1 MQISEFSQRTGL
13 SRDTVRFYVRLG
25 LFKPK
30 TSAKGG
36 SNPYQVF
43 SDEDVQLAEV
53 IRISQALGMSL
64 KEIGA
69 LSQARREGR
78 ASVAEEHR
86 GAVEA
91 GGADGTQ
98 RACQFESMAS
108 YLRAK
113 WRGCATA
120 RRRRSR
126 ASRRSWPTMPR
137 RHRARREDAHRSAN
151 KESIDARWFLLVD
164 PARGH

>member
-1 MQISEFSQRTGL
+1 MLISEFSRRTGL

-25 LFKPK
+25 LLKPK
-30 TSAKGG
+30 TSDKGG

-43 SDEDVQLAEV
+43 GDEDVQLAEV

-78 ASVAEEHR
+78 ASDEKSIEVLSSQA
-86 GAVEA
+86 ALMA
-91 GGADGTQ
+91 Q
-98 RACQFESMAS
+98 RARHFESMAD

-113 WRGCATA
+113 AAWLRNGKATA
-120 RRRRSR
+120 QPSFAAFMDDAAPAPRSPRRRAPVSQSR
-126 ASRRSWPTMPR
+126 
-137 RHRARREDAHRSAN
+137 
-151 KESIDARWFLLVD
+151 
-164 PARGH
+164 

>member
-1 MQISEFSQRTGL
+1 MQISEFSRRTGL

-25 LFKPK
+25 LLKPK

-36 SNPYQVF
+36 SNPYQLF

-69 LSQARREGR
+69 LSQERREGR
-78 ASVAEEHR
+78 ASDEKSIEVLSKQA
-86 GAVEA
+86 ALMA
-91 GGADGTQ
+91 Q
-98 RACQFESMAS
+98 RARQFESMAD

-113 WRGCATA
+113 VAWLRNGKATA
-120 RRRRSR
+120 KPSFAAFMADDAAPAPRSPRRRAPISQSR
-126 ASRRSWPTMPR
+126 
-137 RHRARREDAHRSAN
+137 
-151 KESIDARWFLLVD
+151 
-164 PARGH
+164 

>member
-1 MQISEFSQRTGL
+1 MQISEFSRRTGL

-25 LFKPK
+25 LLKPK

-36 SNPYQVF
+36 SNPYQLF

-78 ASVAEEHR
+78 TSVAR
-86 GAVEA
+86 SVEVLSKQA
-91 GGADGTQ
+91 ALMER
-98 RACQFESMAS
+98 RARQFESMAS
-108 YLRAK
+108 YLHAK
-113 WRGCATA
+113 IAWLESGKTA
-120 RRRRSR
+120 VQPNFAAYMADDVASTSR
-126 ASRRSWPTMPR
+126 APSRR
-137 RHRARREDAHRSAN
+137 A
-151 KESIDARWFLLVD
+151 
-164 PARGH
+164 PAKTPA

>member
-25 LFKPK
+25 LLKPK

-43 SDEDVQLAEV
+43 SEEDVRLAEV

-78 ASVAEEHR
+78 ASDEKSIEVLSKQ
-86 GAVEA
+86 AVLLA
-91 GGADGTQ
+91 Q
-98 RACQFESMAS
+98 RARQFESMAD

-113 WRGCATA
+113 VAWLRNGKATA
-120 RRRRSR
+120 QPSFAVFMADDAAPAPRSSRRRAPVSQSR
-126 ASRRSWPTMPR
+126 
-137 RHRARREDAHRSAN
+137 
-151 KESIDARWFLLVD
+151 
-164 PARGH
+164 

>member
-25 LFKPK
+25 LLKPK

-43 SDEDVQLAEV
+43 GDEDVQLAEV

-78 ASVAEEHR
+78 ASDEKSIEVLSKLA
-86 GAVEA
+86 ALMA
-91 GGADGTQ
+91 Q
-98 RACQFESMAS
+98 RARQFESMAD

-113 WRGCATA
+113 VAWLRNGKATA
-120 RRRRSR
+120 QPSFAAFMVDDGVPAPRRRAPVGQSR
-126 ASRRSWPTMPR
+126 
-137 RHRARREDAHRSAN
+137 
-151 KESIDARWFLLVD
+151 
-164 PARGH
+164 

>member
-1 MQISEFSQRTGL
+1 MQISEFSRRTGL

-25 LFKPK
+25 LLKPK
-30 TSAKGG
+30 TSDKGG

-43 SDEDVQLAEV
+43 GDEDVQLAEV

-78 ASVAEEHR
+78 ASDEKSIEVLSKQA
-86 GAVEA
+86 ALMA
-91 GGADGTQ
+91 Q
-98 RACQFESMAS
+98 RARQFESMAD

-113 WRGCATA
+113 VAWLRHGKATA
-120 RRRRSR
+120 QPSFAAFMADDAAPAPRS
-126 ASRRSWPTMPR
+126 SRRGAPVSQSR
-137 RHRARREDAHRSAN
+137 
-151 KESIDARWFLLVD
+151 
-164 PARGH
+164 

>member
-1 MQISEFSQRTGL
+1 MQISEFSRHTGL

-25 LFKPK
+25 LLKPK

-36 SNPYQVF
+36 SNPYQLF

-78 ASVAEEHR
+78 ASVAR
-86 GAVEA
+86 SVEVLSKQA
-91 GGADGTQ
+91 ALMER
-98 RACQFESMAS
+98 RARQFESMAS
-108 YLRAK
+108 YLHAKIAWLESGKTTAKPDFAAYMAGDAASPPRLPGRRA
-113 WRGCATA
+113 
-120 RRRRSR
+120 
-126 ASRRSWPTMPR
+126 
-137 RHRARREDAHRSAN
+137 
-151 KESIDARWFLLVD
+151 
-164 PARGH
+164 PARTRA

>member
-1 MQISEFSQRTGL
+1 MQIAEFSRRTGL

-25 LFKPK
+25 LLKPK

-36 SNPYQVF
+36 SNPYRLF

-78 ASVAEEHR
+78 ASDEKSIEVLSKQA
-86 GAVEA
+86 ALMA
-91 GGADGTQ
+91 Q
-98 RACQFESMAS
+98 RARQFESMAD

-113 WRGCATA
+113 VAWLRNGKATA
-120 RRRRSR
+120 QPSFAAFMADDAAPAPRSPRRRAPISQSR
-126 ASRRSWPTMPR
+126 
-137 RHRARREDAHRSAN
+137 
-151 KESIDARWFLLVD
+151 
-164 PARGH
+164 

>member
-1 MQISEFSQRTGL
+1 MQISEFSRRTGL

-25 LFKPK
+25 LFKPT

-43 SDEDVQLAEV
+43 GDEDVQLAEV

-78 ASVAEEHR
+78 ASDEKSIEVLSKQA
-86 GAVEA
+86 ALMA
-91 GGADGTQ
+91 Q
-98 RACQFESMAS
+98 RARQFESMAD

-113 WRGCATA
+113 VAWLRDGKTSAQPSFA
-120 RRRRSR
+120 AFMADDAAPAPGAPRRRMPIGPSR
-126 ASRRSWPTMPR
+126 
-137 RHRARREDAHRSAN
+137 
-151 KESIDARWFLLVD
+151 
-164 PARGH
+164 

>member
-1 MQISEFSQRTGL
+1 MQISEFSRRTGL

-25 LFKPK
+25 LFKPT

-43 SDEDVQLAEV
+43 GDEDVQLAEV

-69 LSQARREGR
+69 LSRARREGR
-78 ASVAEEHR
+78 ASVEKSIEVLASQAALMDE
-86 GAVEA
+86 
-91 GGADGTQ
+91 
-98 RACQFESMAS
+98 RARRFESMAS

-113 WRGCATA
+113 VAWLRSGKTTA
-120 RRRRSR
+120 QPSFTAFMADDAAPAPRSPRRR
-126 ASRRSWPTMPR
+126 
-137 RHRARREDAHRSAN
+137 
-151 KESIDARWFLLVD
+151 V
-164 PARGH
+164 PAKAPA

>member
-25 LFKPK
+25 LLKPK
-30 TSAKGG
+30 ASAKGG

-43 SDEDVQLAEV
+43 GDEDVQLAEV

-78 ASVAEEHR
+78 ASDEKSIEVLSKQA
-86 GAVEA
+86 ALMA
-91 GGADGTQ
+91 Q
-98 RACQFESMAS
+98 RARQFESMAD
-108 YLRAK
+108 YLHAK
-113 WRGCATA
+113 VAWLRNGKATA
-120 RRRRSR
+120 QPSFAAFMADAAAPAPRSPRRR
-126 ASRRSWPTMPR
+126 A
-137 RHRARREDAHRSAN
+137 
-151 KESIDARWFLLVD
+151 
-164 PARGH
+164 PAGQLR

>member
-25 LFKPK
+25 LLKPK
-30 TSAKGG
+30 ASAKGG

-43 SDEDVQLAEV
+43 GDEDVQLAEV

-78 ASVAEEHR
+78 ASDEKSIEVLSRQA
-86 GAVEA
+86 ALMA
-91 GGADGTQ
+91 Q
-98 RACQFESMAS
+98 RARQFESMAD

-113 WRGCATA
+113 VAWLRNGKATA
-120 RRRRSR
+120 QPNFAAFMADDAAPAPRSPRRR
-126 ASRRSWPTMPR
+126 APVK
-137 RHRARREDAHRSAN
+137 ALA
-151 KESIDARWFLLVD
+151 
-164 PARGH
+164 

>member
-1 MQISEFSQRTGL
+1 MQISEFSLRTGL

-25 LFKPK
+25 LLKPK

-78 ASVAEEHR
+78 TSVAR
-86 GAVEA
+86 SVEVLSKQA
-91 GGADGTQ
+91 ALMER
-98 RACQFESMAS
+98 RARQFESMAS
-108 YLRAK
+108 YLHAKIAWLENGKTSVRPNFAAYMADDAASAPRAP
-113 WRGCATA
+113 
-120 RRRRSR
+120 
-126 ASRRSWPTMPR
+126 SRRAPAKTM
-137 RHRARREDAHRSAN
+137 A
-151 KESIDARWFLLVD
+151 
-164 PARGH
+164 

>member
-1 MQISEFSQRTGL
+1 MHISEFSQRTGL

-25 LFKPK
+25 LLKPK

-43 SDEDVQLAEV
+43 GHEDVQLAEV

-78 ASVAEEHR
+78 AWDEKSIEVLSRQA
-86 GAVEA
+86 ALMA
-91 GGADGTQ
+91 Q
-98 RACQFESMAS
+98 RARQFEAMAD
-108 YLRAK
+108 YLHAK
-113 WRGCATA
+113 VAWLHNGKATA
-120 RRRRSR
+120 QPSFAAFMAGDAAPAPRPPRRRAPVSPSR
-126 ASRRSWPTMPR
+126 
-137 RHRARREDAHRSAN
+137 
-151 KESIDARWFLLVD
+151 
-164 PARGH
+164 

>member
-1 MQISEFSQRTGL
+1 MQISEFSRLTGL

-25 LFKPK
+25 LLKPK
-30 TSAKGG
+30 TSGKGG
-36 SNPYQVF
+36 SNPYQIF

-78 ASVAEEHR
+78 ASDEKSIEVLSKQA
-86 GAVEA
+86 ALMA
-91 GGADGTQ
+91 Q
-98 RACQFESMAS
+98 RARQFESMAN

-113 WRGCATA
+113 AAWLRNGKTTATPSFTA
-120 RRRRSR
+120 FVADDAAPATRSPRRRASVSQSR
-126 ASRRSWPTMPR
+126 
-137 RHRARREDAHRSAN
+137 
-151 KESIDARWFLLVD
+151 
-164 PARGH
+164 

>member
-25 LFKPK
+25 LLKPK

-43 SDEDVQLAEV
+43 GDEDVQLAEV

-78 ASVAEEHR
+78 ASDEKSIEVLSKQA
-86 GAVEA
+86 ALMA
-91 GGADGTQ
+91 Q
-98 RACQFESMAS
+98 RARQFESMAD

-113 WRGCATA
+113 VAWLRNGKATA
-120 RRRRSR
+120 QPSFAAFMAGDAVPAPRSPLRRAPVSRSR
-126 ASRRSWPTMPR
+126 
-137 RHRARREDAHRSAN
+137 
-151 KESIDARWFLLVD
+151 
-164 PARGH
+164 

>member
-1 MQISEFSQRTGL
+1 MLISEFSRRTGL
-13 SRDTVRFYVRLG
+13 SRDTVRFYVGLG
-25 LFKPK
+25 LLKPK

-36 SNPYQVF
+36 SNPYQLF

-78 ASVAEEHR
+78 ASDEKSIEVLSKQA
-86 GAVEA
+86 ALMA
-91 GGADGTQ
+91 Q
-98 RACQFESMAS
+98 RARQFESMAD

-113 WRGCATA
+113 VAWLRNGKATA
-120 RRRRSR
+120 QPSFAVFMADDAAPAPRSPRPR
-126 ASRRSWPTMPR
+126 APISHSR
-137 RHRARREDAHRSAN
+137 
-151 KESIDARWFLLVD
+151 
-164 PARGH
+164 

>member
-1 MQISEFSQRTGL
+1 MQISEFSRRTGL

-25 LFKPK
+25 LFKPR

-43 SDEDVQLAEV
+43 GDEDVQLAEV

-78 ASVAEEHR
+78 ASVEKSIEVLARQAALMDE
-86 GAVEA
+86 
-91 GGADGTQ
+91 
-98 RACQFESMAS
+98 RARRFESMAS

-113 WRGCATA
+113 VAWLQGGKTTA
-120 RRRRSR
+120 QPSFTAFMAEDAAPAPRPPRRRV
-126 ASRRSWPTMPR
+126 A
-137 RHRARREDAHRSAN
+137 A
-151 KESIDARWFLLVD
+151 KV
-164 PARGH
+164 PA